1 LINLT
6 KSYLKKIFVLI
17 IFINI
22 IVIST
27 NAFSATYWSNIQ
39 DGPYN
44 VQQAKEKFEGRRIDP
59 IEGIWFSSNL
69 GTITIFKKGDH
80 FRMYIIEIDGKDTMY
95 NRTWEATFIK
105 RGINYDFFTRVW
117 YHNLDGTP
125 NYYKTQSGRTTLYS
139 HSNDFYMTYDTLSDF
154 GKNMDS
160 QNVRVWPKDIS
171 AYNSQFAPKKE
182 KVKKKV
188 ERSKPK
194 TQYKDYWWVVVLLGL
209 LAFFLYVTTV
219 KKSKIKIKSRTQKK
233 DSEIKKILKPYW
245 QGKVSYGYS
254 FWIYLTLLN
263 GVLSIPAIYL
273 GYVLTDSDW
282 NNMSDIAL
290 VGTYLYF
297 IFLLAAKI
305 YFIVGTWR
313 SAENYKILKKRKKQ
327 GAAWAYI
334 GQFYIIL
341 SIIRGVMM
349 MVKEF

>member
-1 LINLT
+1 MINFKKVFALVILINLIALSANIFT
-6 KSYLKKIFVLI
+6 VNAIEREYGGPKTVEEAKKRFFKGQKLDI
-17 IFINI
+17 
-22 IVIST
+22 
-27 NAFSATYWSNIQ
+27 
-39 DGPYN
+39 
-44 VQQAKEKFEGRRIDP
+44 
-59 IEGIWFSSNL
+59 IEGIWYQEQEGAMYAVVKKRQGVYEIWTIEHKISKYN
-69 GTITIFKKGDH
+69 GTRDKHEGLRKTASEKI
-80 FRMYIIEIDGKDTMY
+80 Y
-95 NRTWEATFIK
+95 A
-105 RGINYDFFTRVW
+105 
-117 YHNLDGTP
+117 
-125 NYYKTQSGRTTLYS
+125 YKTTVYNIANPSEEAEGHGDWILENENFIESHITTGCWSTNRCWTPIYS
-139 HSNDFYMTYDTLSDF
+139 YYI
-154 GKNMDS
+154 
-160 QNVRVWPKDIS
+160 RVWPENIDS
-171 AYNSQFAPKKE
+171 YNLTVTNKNE
-182 KVKKKV
+182 KV

-219 KKSKIKIKSRTQKK
+219 KKSKIKIKKRTQKK

-263 GVLSIPAIYL
+263 GVLSIPAMYL
-273 GYVLTDSDW
+273 GYGLTDSDW

-290 VGTYLYF
+290 AGAYIYF

-313 SAENYKILKKRKKQ
+313 SAENYKVLKKRKKQ

-349 MVKEF
+349 MVNEF